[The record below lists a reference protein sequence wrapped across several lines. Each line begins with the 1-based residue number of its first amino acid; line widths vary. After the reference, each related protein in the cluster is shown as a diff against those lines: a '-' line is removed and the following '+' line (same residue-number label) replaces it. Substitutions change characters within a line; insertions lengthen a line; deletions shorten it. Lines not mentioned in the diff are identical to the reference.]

1 MSKSQIIFQRWKHV
15 QSHSWPFQ
23 VYKLYNEEL
32 SGFIWSIEAT
42 SKYTY
47 QMLEKNGAKW
57 EDLPTKHFAI
67 PNHRIWAMK
76 DMKGWSD
83 KFNESKNWI
92 RLNAVMAISSNL
104 ETYLSSITALA
115 IESNPGVLLG
125 APPRLIDGAKLLKIG
140 ALDDTIYE
148 GHVEKCTKGEW
159 PARLAEFER
168 LFGVAPNSYRD
179 GIKVLERMR
188 RLRNNLGHAFGRDI
202 EASRDFSF
210 NTKQPIDHIQ
220 QTTLVKYLELAFNI
234 AKDLDEFLLDEHI
247 GEFQAILAY
256 HMRYEEYSKLKNDGD
271 RAVAFKKIYGKQD
284 QLVGKTFCKGLVE
297 YYKNL

>member
-125 APPRLIDGAKLLKIG
+125 APPRLIDGAKLVHWM
-140 ALDDTIYE
+140 TQYM
-148 GHVEKCTKGEW
+148 
-159 PARLAEFER
+159 
-168 LFGVAPNSYRD
+168 
-179 GIKVLERMR
+179 KVM
-188 RLRNNLGHAFGRDI
+188 LRNVQRENGLHDLQNL
-202 EASRDFSF
+202 SVCS
-210 NTKQPIDHIQ
+210 
-220 QTTLVKYLELAFNI
+220 ELHRI
-234 AKDLDEFLLDEHI
+234 RI
-247 GEFQAILAY
+247 G
-256 HMRYEEYSKLKNDGD
+256 M
-271 RAVAFKKIYGKQD
+271 V
-284 QLVGKTFCKGLVE
+284 
-297 YYKNL
+297 